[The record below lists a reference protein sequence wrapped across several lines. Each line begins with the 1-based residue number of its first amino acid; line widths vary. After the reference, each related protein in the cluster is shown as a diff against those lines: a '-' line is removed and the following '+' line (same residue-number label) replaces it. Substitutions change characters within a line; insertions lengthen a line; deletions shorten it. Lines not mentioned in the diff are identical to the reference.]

1 MRWEHSMKHI
11 LHVVLTAISIALAGL
26 IFLISHEENVWLQWD
41 WIKHLISCLTSIEH
55 ITLTEKLVTQSIT
68 YIAYA
73 LYSIVLLLLSLFS
86 ISFSFKYLDQDV
98 IERSKVEEFEQAN
111 DFYLP
116 IYLGYA
122 FVAISLPTLKSFLLF
137 FVLMLIVLART
148 RFFYFNPIF
157 LVLGYKFY
165 FIKQIDDSKILVVS
179 KKEIKTIDELFED
192 SNGDMRSYIVL
203 TKVNEYTF
211 LILD

>member
-1 MRWEHSMKHI
+1 MKHI
-11 LHVVLTAISIALAGL
+11 LHIVLTAISIALAGL
-26 IFLISHEENVWLQWD
+26 IFLISHEENVWLHWD
-41 WIKHLISCLTSIEH
+41 WVKYLISFLTSLEI
-55 ITLTEKLVTQSIT
+55 ITFTEEFLTESVTYVAYVIYLIALLV
-68 YIAYA
+68 
-73 LYSIVLLLLSLFS
+73 LSFFS
-86 ISFSFKYLDQDV
+86 IKFSLKYLDQDV
-98 IERSKVEEFEQAN
+98 IEREKVKEFEQAN

-165 FIKQIDDSKILVVS
+165 FIKQIDDSKILVIS
-179 KKEIKTIDELFED
+179 KKEIKTVDELFED
-192 SNGDMRSYIVL
+192 SIGDIGDNIAL
-203 TKVNEYTF
+203 TRINDYTF
-211 LILD
+211 LILE

>member
-1 MRWEHSMKHI
+1 MKHL
-11 LHVVLTAISIALAGL
+11 LHIVLTAISIALAGL
-26 IFLISHEENVWLQWD
+26 IFLISHEETVWLKWD
-41 WIKHLISCLTSIEH
+41 WVKNLIALLISSENIKSTENVITESVTYAVYVIYL
-55 ITLTEKLVTQSIT
+55 ITLF
-68 YIAYA
+68 A
-73 LYSIVLLLLSLFS
+73 LSLLS
-86 ISFSFKYLDQDV
+86 IKFSFKYLDQDV
-98 IERSKVEEFEQAN
+98 IERKKVKEFEQAN

-165 FIKQIDDSKILVVS
+165 FIKQTDDSKVLVIS

-192 SNGDMRSYIVL
+192 GNGEMQSYIAL

>member
-1 MRWEHSMKHI
+1 MVKYILHI
-11 LHVVLTAISIALAGL
+11 LFTAISIALAGL
-26 IFLISHEENVWLQWD
+26 IFLISHEENVWLKWD
-41 WIKHLISCLTSIEH
+41 WVKHLILFLTSFDE
-55 ITLTEKLVTQSIT
+55 ITLTEKFVTQSIT
-68 YIAYA
+68 YIVYM
-73 LYSIVLLLLSLFS
+73 LYLIVLLVLSFFS
-86 ISFSFKYLDQDV
+86 IRFSFKYLDQDV
-98 IERSKVEEFEQAN
+98 IERAKVKEFEQAN

-157 LVLGYKFY
+157 LVLGYRFY
-165 FIKQIDDSKILVVS
+165 FIKQIDDSKILVIS

-192 SNGDMRSYIVL
+192 SNGDI
-203 TKVNEYTF
+203 
-211 LILD
+211 

>member
-1 MRWEHSMKHI
+1 MKHV
-11 LHVVLTAISIALAGL
+11 LHIVLTAISIALAGL
-26 IFLISHEENVWLQWD
+26 IFLISHEETVWLKWD
-41 WIKHLISCLTSIEH
+41 WVKYLISLLLSIENFKF
-55 ITLTEKLVTQSIT
+55 TEKIITESIT
-68 YIAYA
+68 YVAYVIYLIA
-73 LYSIVLLLLSLFS
+73 LLILSLFS
-86 ISFSFKYLDQDV
+86 IKFSFKYLDQDV
-98 IERSKVEEFEQAN
+98 IERKKVKEFEQAN

-165 FIKQIDDSKILVVS
+165 FIKQIDDSKVLVIS

-192 SNGDMRSYIVL
+192 GNGDMRSYIAL

>member
-1 MRWEHSMKHI
+1 MKHL
-11 LHVVLTAISIALAGL
+11 LHIVLTAISIALAGL
-26 IFLISHEENVWLQWD
+26 IFLISHEETVWLKWD
-41 WIKHLISCLTSIEH
+41 WIKSLISLLISNENFRFSEKF
-55 ITLTEKLVTQSIT
+55 ITESVT
-68 YIAYA
+68 YIAYVIYLIA
-73 LYSIVLLLLSLFS
+73 LLFLSFFS
-86 ISFSFKYLDQDV
+86 IRFSLKYLDQDV
-98 IERSKVEEFEQAN
+98 IERKKVKEFEQAN

-165 FIKQIDDSKILVVS
+165 FIKQIDDSKILVIS
-179 KKEIKTIDELFED
+179 KREIKTIDEFFED
-192 SNGDMRSYIVL
+192 GHGDMRSYITL

>member
-1 MRWEHSMKHI
+1 MKHI
-11 LHVVLTAISIALAGL
+11 LHVILTAISIALAGL
-26 IFLISHEENVWLQWD
+26 IFLISHEENIWLQWD
-41 WIKHLISCLTSIEH
+41 WVKYLISFLTSIEN

-68 YIAYA
+68 YIAYV
-73 LYSIVLLLLSLFS
+73 LYFIVLIAFS
-86 ISFSFKYLDQDV
+86 FISIQFSFKYLDQDV
-98 IERSKVEEFEQAN
+98 IERKKVKEFEQAN

-165 FIKQIDDSKILVVS
+165 FIKQVDDSKILVIS

-192 SNGDMRSYIVL
+192 NKGHVADNIFL
-203 TKVNEYTF
+203 TKVNDYTF
-211 LILD
+211 LILE

>member
-1 MRWEHSMKHI
+1 MVKYILHI
-11 LHVVLTAISIALAGL
+11 LFTAISIALAGL
-26 IFLISHEENVWLQWD
+26 IFLISHEENVWLKWD
-41 WIKHLISCLTSIEH
+41 WVKHLILFLTSFDE
-55 ITLTEKLVTQSIT
+55 ITLTEKFVTQSIT
-68 YIAYA
+68 YIVYM
-73 LYSIVLLLLSLFS
+73 LYLIVLLVLSFFS
-86 ISFSFKYLDQDV
+86 IRFSFKYLDQDV
-98 IERSKVEEFEQAN
+98 IERAKVKEFEQAN

-157 LVLGYKFY
+157 LVLGYRFY
-165 FIKQIDDSKILVVS
+165 FIKQIDDSKILVIS

-192 SNGDMRSYIVL
+192 SNGDIGDSIAL
-203 TKVNEYTF
+203 TRINDFTF
-211 LILD
+211 LILE

>member
-1 MRWEHSMKHI
+1 MKHI
-11 LHVVLTAISIALAGL
+11 LHIVLTAISIALAGL
-26 IFLISHEENVWLQWD
+26 IFLISHEENVWLKWD
-41 WIKHLISCLTSIEH
+41 WVKYLISLLLNIENFKFSEKF
-55 ITLTEKLVTQSIT
+55 LTESIT
-68 YIAYA
+68 YVAYVIYLIA
-73 LYSIVLLLLSLFS
+73 LLFLSFFS
-86 ISFSFKYLDQDV
+86 IKFSFKYLDQDV
-98 IERSKVEEFEQAN
+98 IERKKVKEFEQAN

-122 FVAISLPTLKSFLLF
+122 FVSISLPTLKSFLLF

-165 FIKQIDDSKILVVS
+165 FIKHTDDSKVLVIS

-192 SNGDMRSYIVL
+192 SNGDMRSYIAL

>member
-1 MRWEHSMKHI
+1 MKHI

-26 IFLISHEENVWLQWD
+26 IFLISHEENVWLEWG
-41 WIKHLISCLTSIEH
+41 WVKYLISFLSGMENIKF
-55 ITLTEKLVTQSIT
+55 TEVFVTESVT
-68 YIAYA
+68 YVAYVIYLIA
-73 LYSIVLLLLSLFS
+73 LLILSFFS
-86 ISFSFKYLDQDV
+86 IKFSFKYLDQNV
-98 IERSKVEEFEQAN
+98 IERKKVKEFEQAN

-165 FIKQIDDSKILVVS
+165 FIKQTDDSKILIIL
-179 KKEIKTIDELFED
+179 KKEIKTVEELFDDGNGSLVD
-192 SNGDMRSYIVL
+192 SISI
-203 TKVNEYTF
+203 TKVNDYTF
-211 LILD
+211 LILE

>member
-1 MRWEHSMKHI
+1 MKYLLHI
-11 LHVVLTAISIALAGL
+11 VLTAISIALAGL
-26 IFLISHEENVWLQWD
+26 IFLISHEETVWLKWD
-41 WIKHLISCLTSIEH
+41 WVKHLISLLISSENIKF
-55 ITLTEKLVTQSIT
+55 TEKFITESVTYVAYVI
-68 YIAYA
+68 YFIA
-73 LYSIVLLLLSLFS
+73 LLFLSFFS
-86 ISFSFKYLDQDV
+86 IKFSFKYLDQDV
-98 IERSKVEEFEQAN
+98 IERKKVKEFDQAN

-137 FVLMLIVLART
+137 FVLMLIELART

-157 LVLGYKFY
+157 LVVGYKFY
-165 FIKQIDDSKILVVS
+165 FIKQIDDSKVLVIS

-192 SNGDMRSYIVL
+192 GNGDMRSYIAI

>member
-1 MRWEHSMKHI
+1 MKHL
-11 LHVVLTAISIALAGL
+11 LHIVLTAISIALAGL
-26 IFLISHEENVWLQWD
+26 IFLISHEETVWLKWD
-41 WIKHLISCLTSIEH
+41 WVKHLIALLINIENSKF
-55 ITLTEKLVTQSIT
+55 TEKFITDSIT
-68 YIAYA
+68 YVTYVIYLMA
-73 LYSIVLLLLSLFS
+73 LLFLSFFS
-86 ISFSFKYLDQDV
+86 IKFSFKYLDQDV
-98 IERSKVEEFEQAN
+98 IERKKVKEFEQAN

-165 FIKQIDDSKILVVS
+165 FIKQIDDSKILVIS
-179 KKEIKTIDELFED
+179 KKEIKTVDELFED
-192 SNGDMRSYIVL
+192 SIGDIGDNIAL
-203 TKVNEYTF
+203 TRINDYTF
-211 LILD
+211 LILE

>member
-1 MRWEHSMKHI
+1 MKHI
-11 LHVVLTAISIALAGL
+11 LHIVLTAISIALAGL
-26 IFLISHEENVWLQWD
+26 IFLISHEENVWLKLD
-41 WIKHLISCLTSIEH
+41 WVKYLISLLLNIENFKFSEKF
-55 ITLTEKLVTQSIT
+55 LTESIT
-68 YIAYA
+68 YVAYVIYLIA
-73 LYSIVLLLLSLFS
+73 LLFLSFFS
-86 ISFSFKYLDQDV
+86 IKFSFKYLDQDV
-98 IERSKVEEFEQAN
+98 IERKKVKEFEQAN

-165 FIKQIDDSKILVVS
+165 FIKQIDDSKILVIS
-179 KKEIKTIDELFED
+179 KKEIKTVDELFED
-192 SNGDMRSYIVL
+192 SIGDIGDNIAL
-203 TKVNEYTF
+203 TRINDYTF
-211 LILD
+211 LILE

>member
-1 MRWEHSMKHI
+1 MKHI
-11 LHVVLTAISIALAGL
+11 LHIVLTAISIALAGL
-26 IFLISHEENVWLQWD
+26 IFLISHEESIWLQWD
-41 WIKHLISCLTSIEH
+41 WVKHLISFLTSIEN
-55 ITLTEKLVTQSIT
+55 ITLTEKLIVQSIT
-68 YIAYA
+68 YIAYV
-73 LYSIVLLLLSLFS
+73 LYLIFLLLLSLLS
-86 ISFSFKYLDQDV
+86 INFSFKYLDQGV
-98 IERSKVEEFEQAN
+98 IERSKIEEFEQAN

-165 FIKQIDDSKILVVS
+165 FIKQIDDSKVLVIS

-192 SNGDMRSYIVL
+192 SNGDTRSYIAL

>member
-1 MRWEHSMKHI
+1 MKHL
-11 LHVVLTAISIALAGL
+11 LHIVLTAISIALAGL
-26 IFLISHEENVWLQWD
+26 IFLIAHEETVWLKWE
-41 WIKHLISCLTSIEH
+41 WVKHLISLLMNIENFKF
-55 ITLTEKLVTQSIT
+55 TEKFITESVTYFAYVIYFIALLVLSI
-68 YIAYA
+68 
-73 LYSIVLLLLSLFS
+73 FS
-86 ISFSFKYLDQDV
+86 IKFSFKYLDQDV
-98 IERSKVEEFEQAN
+98 LERQKVKEFEQAN

-122 FVAISLPTLKSFLLF
+122 FVAISLPTLKAFLLF

-165 FIKQIDDSKILVVS
+165 FIKHIDDSKVLVIS
-179 KKEIKTIDELFED
+179 KREIKTIDELFED
-192 SNGDMRSYIVL
+192 GNGDMRSYITL

>member
-1 MRWEHSMKHI
+1 MKHL
-11 LHVVLTAISIALAGL
+11 LHIVLTAISIALAGL
-26 IFLISHEENVWLQWD
+26 IFLISHEETVWLKWE
-41 WIKHLISCLTSIEH
+41 WVKHLISLLMNIENSKF
-55 ITLTEKLVTQSIT
+55 TEKFITESVTYIT
-68 YIAYA
+68 YVIYFIA
-73 LYSIVLLLLSLFS
+73 LLVLSIFS
-86 ISFSFKYLDQDV
+86 IKFSFKYLDQDV
-98 IERSKVEEFEQAN
+98 LERQKVKEFEQAN

-157 LVLGYKFY
+157 LILGYKFY
-165 FIKQIDDSKILVVS
+165 FIKQIDDSKILVIS

-192 SNGDMRSYIVL
+192 SNGDIGDSIAL
-203 TKVNEYTF
+203 TRINDFTF
-211 LILD
+211 LILE

>member
-1 MRWEHSMKHI
+1 MKHI
-11 LHVVLTAISIALAGL
+11 LHIVLTAISIALAGL
-26 IFLISHEENVWLQWD
+26 IFLISHEENVWLKWD
-41 WIKHLISCLTSIEH
+41 WVKYLISLLLNIENFKFSEKF
-55 ITLTEKLVTQSIT
+55 LTESIT
-68 YIAYA
+68 YVAYVIYLIA
-73 LYSIVLLLLSLFS
+73 LLFLSFFS
-86 ISFSFKYLDQDV
+86 IKFSFKYLDQDV
-98 IERSKVEEFEQAN
+98 IERKKVKEFEQAN

-165 FIKQIDDSKILVVS
+165 FIKQIDDSKVLVIS

-192 SNGDMRSYIVL
+192 GNGDMRSYIAL

>member
-1 MRWEHSMKHI
+1 MKHL
-11 LHVVLTAISIALAGL
+11 LHIVLTAISIALAGL
-26 IFLISHEENVWLQWD
+26 IFLISHEETVWMKWD
-41 WIKHLISCLTSIEH
+41 WVKSLISLLLSNENFRFSEKF
-55 ITLTEKLVTQSIT
+55 ITESVT
-68 YIAYA
+68 YIAYVIYFIA
-73 LYSIVLLLLSLFS
+73 LLFLSFFS
-86 ISFSFKYLDQDV
+86 IKFSFKYLDQDV
-98 IERSKVEEFEQAN
+98 IERKKVKEFDQAN

-165 FIKQIDDSKILVVS
+165 FIKQIDDSKSLVIS

-192 SNGDMRSYIVL
+192 GNGDMRSYIAL

>member
-1 MRWEHSMKHI
+1 MKHI

-41 WIKHLISCLTSIEH
+41 SVKHLISFLTSIEN
-55 ITLTEKLVTQSIT
+55 ITLTEKFVTQSIT

-73 LYSIVLLLLSLFS
+73 IYLIVLLLLSLFS
-86 ISFSFKYLDQDV
+86 INFSFKHLDQDV
-98 IERSKVEEFEQAN
+98 IERAKVKEFEQAN

-157 LVLGYKFY
+157 LVVGYKFY
-165 FIKQIDDSKILVVS
+165 FIKQIDDSKVLVIS

-192 SNGDMRSYIVL
+192 GNGDMRSYIAI

>member
-1 MRWEHSMKHI
+1 MKHL
-11 LHVVLTAISIALAGL
+11 LHIVLTAISIALAGL
-26 IFLISHEENVWLQWD
+26 IFLISHEETVWLKWE
-41 WIKHLISCLTSIEH
+41 WVKYLISLLLSHQNLRFSEKF
-55 ITLTEKLVTQSIT
+55 ITESVT
-68 YIAYA
+68 YIAYVIYLIA
-73 LYSIVLLLLSLFS
+73 LLFLSFFS
-86 ISFSFKYLDQDV
+86 IRFSLKYLDQDV
-98 IERSKVEEFEQAN
+98 IERKKVKEFEQAN

-122 FVAISLPTLKSFLLF
+122 FVAISLPTFKSFLLF

-165 FIKQIDDSKILVVS
+165 FIKHIDDSKVLVIS
-179 KKEIKTIDELFED
+179 KRKIKTIDEFFEGG
-192 SNGDMRSYIVL
+192 NGDMRSYIAL

>member
-1 MRWEHSMKHI
+1 MKHL
-11 LHVVLTAISIALAGL
+11 LHIVLTAISIALAGL
-26 IFLISHEENVWLQWD
+26 IFLISHEETVWLKWD
-41 WIKHLISCLTSIEH
+41 WVKYLISLLISNENFRFSEKF
-55 ITLTEKLVTQSIT
+55 ITESVTYVAYVI
-68 YIAYA
+68 YFIA
-73 LYSIVLLLLSLFS
+73 LLFLSFFS
-86 ISFSFKYLDQDV
+86 IRFSLKYLDQDV
-98 IERSKVEEFEQAN
+98 IERKKVKEFEQAN

-157 LVLGYKFY
+157 LVLGYRFY
-165 FIKQIDDSKILVVS
+165 FIKQIDDSKILVIS

-192 SNGDMRSYIVL
+192 SNGDIGDSIAL
-203 TKVNEYTF
+203 TRINDFTF
-211 LILD
+211 LILE

>member
-1 MRWEHSMKHI
+1 MKHV
-11 LHVVLTAISIALAGL
+11 LHIVLTAISIALAGL
-26 IFLISHEENVWLQWD
+26 IFLISHEENVWLKWD
-41 WIKHLISCLTSIEH
+41 WVKHLILFLTSFDE
-55 ITLTEKLVTQSIT
+55 ITLTEKFVNQSIT
-68 YIAYA
+68 YIVYI
-73 LYSIVLLLLSLFS
+73 LYLIVLLVLSLFS
-86 ISFSFKYLDQDV
+86 IRFSFKYLDQDV
-98 IERSKVEEFEQAN
+98 IERAKVNEFEQAN

-165 FIKQIDDSKILVVS
+165 FLCTRQIS
-179 KKEIKTIDELFED
+179 
-192 SNGDMRSYIVL
+192 
-203 TKVNEYTF
+203 
-211 LILD
+211 

>member
-1 MRWEHSMKHI
+1 MKHL
-11 LHVVLTAISIALAGL
+11 LHIVLTAISIALAGL
-26 IFLISHEENVWLQWD
+26 IFLISHEETVWLKWD
-41 WIKHLISCLTSIEH
+41 WVKHLVSLLLSSENFKFSEKF
-55 ITLTEKLVTQSIT
+55 ITGSVT
-68 YIAYA
+68 YVAYVI
-73 LYSIVLLLLSLFS
+73 YFIVLLALSIFS
-86 ISFSFKYLDQDV
+86 IKFSFKYLDQDV
-98 IERSKVEEFEQAN
+98 IERKKVKEFEQAN

-165 FIKQIDDSKILVVS
+165 FIKQLDDSKVLVIS
-179 KKEIKTIDELFED
+179 KKEIKTIDDLFED
-192 SNGDMRSYIVL
+192 GNGDMRSHITL
-203 TKVNEYTF
+203 TKVNEYTL

>member
-1 MRWEHSMKHI
+1 MKHV
-11 LHVVLTAISIALAGL
+11 LHIVLTAISIALAGL
-26 IFLISHEENVWLQWD
+26 IFLISHEEAVWLEWV
-41 WIKHLISCLTSIEH
+41 WVKNLISHLLSIENFEFTETF
-55 ITLTEKLVTQSIT
+55 ITESVTYVAYVI
-68 YIAYA
+68 YFIA
-73 LYSIVLLLLSLFS
+73 LLFLSFFS
-86 ISFSFKYLDQDV
+86 TRFSLKYLDQDV
-98 IERSKVEEFEQAN
+98 IERKKVKEFEQAN

-165 FIKQIDDSKILVVS
+165 FIKQTDDSKILVIS
-179 KKEIKTIDELFED
+179 KKEIKTVEELFD
-192 SNGDMRSYIVL
+192 DGNGSLVDYIST
-203 TKVNEYTF
+203 TKVNDYTF
-211 LILD
+211 LILE

>member
-1 MRWEHSMKHI
+1 MKHL
-11 LHVVLTAISIALAGL
+11 LHIVLTAISIALAGL
-26 IFLISHEENVWLQWD
+26 IFLISHEETVWLKWD
-41 WIKHLISCLTSIEH
+41 WVKYLIS
-55 ITLTEKLVTQSIT
+55 
-68 YIAYA
+68 
-73 LYSIVLLLLSLFS
+73 LLLSNENLRFSEKFITESVTYVTYVIYLIALLFLSFFS
-86 ISFSFKYLDQDV
+86 IRFSLKYLDQDV
-98 IERSKVEEFEQAN
+98 IERKKVKEFEQAN

-157 LVLGYKFY
+157 LVLGYRFY
-165 FIKQIDDSKILVVS
+165 FIKQIDDSKILVIS

-192 SNGDMRSYIVL
+192 SNGDIGDSIAL
-203 TKVNEYTF
+203 TRINDFTF
-211 LILD
+211 LILE

>member
-1 MRWEHSMKHI
+1 MKHL
-11 LHVVLTAISIALAGL
+11 LHIVLTAISIALAGL
-26 IFLISHEENVWLQWD
+26 IFLISHEETVWLEWD
-41 WIKHLISCLTSIEH
+41 WVKNLISLLISSKNIKFTENV
-55 ITLTEKLVTQSIT
+55 ITESVTYAVYVIYLV
-68 YIAYA
+68 A
-73 LYSIVLLLLSLFS
+73 LLILSFFS
-86 ISFSFKYLDQDV
+86 IKFSFKYLDQDV
-98 IERSKVEEFEQAN
+98 IERKKVKEFEQAN

-122 FVAISLPTLKSFLLF
+122 FVAISLPTLKSFILF

-165 FIKQIDDSKILVVS
+165 FIKHIDDSKVLVIS

-192 SNGDMRSYIVL
+192 GNGDMRSYIAL

>member
-1 MRWEHSMKHI
+1 MKHL
-11 LHVVLTAISIALAGL
+11 LHIVLTAISIALAGL
-26 IFLISHEENVWLQWD
+26 IFLIAHEETVWLKWE
-41 WIKHLISCLTSIEH
+41 WVKHLISLLMNIENFKF
-55 ITLTEKLVTQSIT
+55 TEKFITESVTYFAYVIYFIALLVLSI
-68 YIAYA
+68 
-73 LYSIVLLLLSLFS
+73 FS
-86 ISFSFKYLDQDV
+86 IKFSFKYLDQDV
-98 IERSKVEEFEQAN
+98 LERQKVKEFEQAN

-165 FIKQIDDSKILVVS
+165 FIKQIDDSKVLVIS

-192 SNGDMRSYIVL
+192 GNGDMRSYINL
-203 TKVNEYTF
+203 SSMKST
-211 LILD
+211 

>member
-1 MRWEHSMKHI
+1 MKHL
-11 LHVVLTAISIALAGL
+11 LHIVLTAISIALAGL
-26 IFLISHEENVWLQWD
+26 IFLISHEETVWLKWD
-41 WIKHLISCLTSIEH
+41 WVKYLISLLISNENFRFSEKF
-55 ITLTEKLVTQSIT
+55 ITESVTYVAYVI
-68 YIAYA
+68 YFIA
-73 LYSIVLLLLSLFS
+73 LLFLSFFS
-86 ISFSFKYLDQDV
+86 IRFSLKYLDQDV
-98 IERSKVEEFEQAN
+98 IERKKVKEFEQAN

-122 FVAISLPTLKSFLLF
+122 FVAISLPTLKSFILF

-165 FIKQIDDSKILVVS
+165 FIKHIDDSKVLVIS

-192 SNGDMRSYIVL
+192 SNGDMRSYIAL

>member
-1 MRWEHSMKHI
+1 MKHI
-11 LHVVLTAISIALAGL
+11 LHIVLTAISIALAGL
-26 IFLISHEENVWLQWD
+26 IFLISHEENVWLKWD
-41 WIKHLISCLTSIEH
+41 WVKYLISLLLNIENFKFSEKF
-55 ITLTEKLVTQSIT
+55 LTESIT
-68 YIAYA
+68 YVAYVIYLIA
-73 LYSIVLLLLSLFS
+73 LLFLSFFS
-86 ISFSFKYLDQDV
+86 IKFSFKYLDQDV
-98 IERSKVEEFEQAN
+98 IERKKVKEFEQAN

-122 FVAISLPTLKSFLLF
+122 FVSISLPTLKSFLLF

-165 FIKQIDDSKILVVS
+165 FIKHTDDSKVLVIS

-192 SNGDMRSYIVL
+192 SNGDIRSYIAL

>member
-1 MRWEHSMKHI
+1 MKHA
-11 LHVVLTAISIALAGL
+11 LHIVLTAISIALAGL
-26 IFLISHEENVWLQWD
+26 IFLISHEENIWLQWD
-41 WIKHLISCLTSIEH
+41 WVKHLISFLTSIEN
-55 ITLTEKLVTQSIT
+55 ITLTEKLIVQLIT
-68 YIAYA
+68 YIAYV
-73 LYSIVLLLLSLFS
+73 LYLIFLLLLSLLS
-86 ISFSFKYLDQDV
+86 INFSFKYLDQGV
-98 IERSKVEEFEQAN
+98 IERSKIEEFEQAN

-165 FIKQIDDSKILVVS
+165 FIKQIDDSKVLVIS

-192 SNGDMRSYIVL
+192 GNGDTRSYIAL

>member
-1 MRWEHSMKHI
+1 MKHL
-11 LHVVLTAISIALAGL
+11 LHIVLTAISIALAGL
-26 IFLISHEENVWLQWD
+26 IFLISHEETVWLKWD
-41 WIKHLISCLTSIEH
+41 WVKHLIS
-55 ITLTEKLVTQSIT
+55 
-68 YIAYA
+68 
-73 LYSIVLLLLSLFS
+73 LLLSIENLKFTEKFITESVTYVAYVIYLIALLVLSFFS
-86 ISFSFKYLDQDV
+86 IKFSLKYLDQDV
-98 IERSKVEEFEQAN
+98 IEREKVKEFEQAN

-165 FIKQIDDSKILVVS
+165 FIKQIDDSKILVIS
-179 KKEIKTIDELFED
+179 KKEIKTVDELFED
-192 SNGDMRSYIVL
+192 SIGDIGDNIAL
-203 TKVNEYTF
+203 TRINDYTF
-211 LILD
+211 LILE

>member
-1 MRWEHSMKHI
+1 MKHV
-11 LHVVLTAISIALAGL
+11 LHIVLTAISIALAGL
-26 IFLISHEENVWLQWD
+26 IFLISHEETVWLKWD
-41 WIKHLISCLTSIEH
+41 WVKHLIS
-55 ITLTEKLVTQSIT
+55 
-68 YIAYA
+68 
-73 LYSIVLLLLSLFS
+73 LLLSIENFKFTEKFITESVTYVAYVIYLIALLVLSFFS
-86 ISFSFKYLDQDV
+86 IKFSLKYLDQDV
-98 IERSKVEEFEQAN
+98 IEREKVKEFEQAN

-165 FIKQIDDSKILVVS
+165 FIKQIDDSKILVIS
-179 KKEIKTIDELFED
+179 KKEIKTVDELFED
-192 SNGDMRSYIVL
+192 SNGDIGDNIAL
-203 TKVNEYTF
+203 TRINDYTF
-211 LILD
+211 LILE

>member
-1 MRWEHSMKHI
+1 MKHL
-11 LHVVLTAISIALAGL
+11 LHIVLTAISIALAGL
-26 IFLISHEENVWLQWD
+26 IFLISHEETVWMKWD
-41 WIKHLISCLTSIEH
+41 WVKSLISLLLSNENFRFSEKF
-55 ITLTEKLVTQSIT
+55 ITESVT
-68 YIAYA
+68 YIAYVIYFIA
-73 LYSIVLLLLSLFS
+73 LLVLSFFS
-86 ISFSFKYLDQDV
+86 IKFSLKYLDQDV
-98 IERSKVEEFEQAN
+98 IEREKVKEFEQAN

-165 FIKQIDDSKILVVS
+165 FIKQIDDSKILVIS
-179 KKEIKTIDELFED
+179 KKEIKTVDELFED
-192 SNGDMRSYIVL
+192 SIGDIGDNIAL
-203 TKVNEYTF
+203 TRINDYTF
-211 LILD
+211 LILE